1 MEDKSTLKK
10 VVMVHGQGVELHSL
24 DGEIWGTDLAQ
35 LQQRME
41 QREKEQA
48 RILNEA
54 KKYLKGRA
62 GLSKKSPL

>member
-1 MEDKSTLKK
+1 MESMLKK
-10 VVMVHGQGVELHSL
+10 IVVVAGQKVTLHSL

>member
-1 MEDKSTLKK
+1 MESMLKK
-10 VVMVHGQGVELHSL
+10 IVVVAGQKVTLHSL
-24 DGEIWGTDLAQ
+24 DGEIWGPDLAQ